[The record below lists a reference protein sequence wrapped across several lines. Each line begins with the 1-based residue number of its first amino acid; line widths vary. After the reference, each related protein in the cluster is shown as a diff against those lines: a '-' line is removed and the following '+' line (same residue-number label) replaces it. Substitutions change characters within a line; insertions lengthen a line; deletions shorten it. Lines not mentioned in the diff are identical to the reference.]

1 MCEDSKP
8 VSSRQKTTETP
19 LNNPGFTVGRKAD
32 VEVGGGGG
40 GALIF
45 NAEASV
51 FLHDSKLK

>member
-40 GALIF
+40 GG
-45 NAEASV
+45 
-51 FLHDSKLK
+51 H